1 MVAREIEALRR
12 SLTSVSDPAGVL
24 ANLIAFSSE
33 ALAVYDRDG
42 RRVLANEA
50 WRDLFGRDADPDLD
64 IREDPDLARN
74 GVLFWLRRAFAGET
88 VAAPDFW
95 FDRRGARADG
105 ERRRVALAARAFPV
119 QQSDGAV
126 ELVAFAF
133 RDDTDALLL
142 EQRRNRETEE
152 LRRLLDDNALA
163 DQERRASEELFRAVF
178 EQCSDGVIITDNL
191 GRTLDI
197 NPAGCRILC
206 RTREEMIGE
215 PYWAQMTD
223 VGESVELSRRLL
235 VEGRLDVESYLRVPS
250 GELREIELRSVAS
263 FLPGRHL
270 TTFNDVT
277 QRNAAVRALEASQR
291 HLMASQRIAHVG
303 SWEYEVQ
310 QTDDLGANPLRGSD
324 ECFRI
329 YGYEPGE
336 VALTVTAFLR
346 RVHSEDRM
354 GLIECLRH
362 AIENREIYSYEH
374 RIRRADG
381 VDRIVHSRGEILYDE
396 RTGMPVRLIGTT
408 QDVTERSRVR
418 RQIQQLNA
426 ELEQR
431 VEERTAE
438 LATANRDLQA
448 FAYSVSHD
456 LRAPLRT
463 INGFS
468 RMLRSEHGQALGE
481 DGVGV
486 VERIE
491 RGARRMDKLIEDLL
505 AFSRLGRAQL
515 ERATVDMNELV
526 REVLE
531 ELSAQRTGESPEVV
545 VRDLPGCHGDAGL
558 LKQVWANL
566 IGNAFKFSRNAH
578 PARIEIGARR
588 EGEAD
593 LWYVRDNGVGFDMRH
608 AERMFGVFQRLHHE
622 RDYEGTGVGL
632 ALVERIV
639 ERHGGRI
646 RAEGALDEG
655 ATFAFTLGG

>member
-1 MVAREIEALRR
+1 
-12 SLTSVSDPAGVL
+12 
-24 ANLIAFSSE
+24 
-33 ALAVYDRDG
+33 
-42 RRVLANEA
+42 
-50 WRDLFGRDADPDLD
+50 
-64 IREDPDLARN
+64 
-74 GVLFWLRRAFAGET
+74 
-88 VAAPDFW
+88 
-95 FDRRGARADG
+95 
-105 ERRRVALAARAFPV
+105 
-119 QQSDGAV
+119 
-126 ELVAFAF
+126 
-133 RDDTDALLL
+133 
-142 EQRRNRETEE
+142 
-152 LRRLLDDNALA
+152 
-163 DQERRASEELFRAVF
+163 
-178 EQCSDGVIITDNL
+178 
-191 GRTLDI
+191 
-197 NPAGCRILC
+197 
-206 RTREEMIGE
+206 
-215 PYWAQMTD
+215 
-223 VGESVELSRRLL
+223 
-235 VEGRLDVESYLRVPS
+235 VPS

-438 LATANRDLQA
+438 LATANRDLEA

-515 ERATVDMNELV
+515 ERATVDMNEL
-526 REVLE
+526 
-531 ELSAQRTGESPEVV
+531 G
-545 VRDLPGCHGDAGL
+545 G
-558 LKQVWANL
+558 K
-566 IGNAFKFSRNAH
+566 
-578 PARIEIGARR
+578 
-588 EGEAD
+588 
-593 LWYVRDNGVGFDMRH
+593 GF
-608 AERMFGVFQRLHHE
+608 
-622 RDYEGTGVGL
+622 
-632 ALVERIV
+632 
-639 ERHGGRI
+639 
-646 RAEGALDEG
+646 
-655 ATFAFTLGG
+655 

>member
-1 MVAREIEALRR
+1 
-12 SLTSVSDPAGVL
+12 
-24 ANLIAFSSE
+24 
-33 ALAVYDRDG
+33 
-42 RRVLANEA
+42 
-50 WRDLFGRDADPDLD
+50 
-64 IREDPDLARN
+64 
-74 GVLFWLRRAFAGET
+74 
-88 VAAPDFW
+88 
-95 FDRRGARADG
+95 
-105 ERRRVALAARAFPV
+105 
-119 QQSDGAV
+119 
-126 ELVAFAF
+126 
-133 RDDTDALLL
+133 
-142 EQRRNRETEE
+142 
-152 LRRLLDDNALA
+152 
-163 DQERRASEELFRAVF
+163 
-178 EQCSDGVIITDNL
+178 
-191 GRTLDI
+191 
-197 NPAGCRILC
+197 
-206 RTREEMIGE
+206 
-215 PYWAQMTD
+215 
-223 VGESVELSRRLL
+223 
-235 VEGRLDVESYLRVPS
+235 
-250 GELREIELRSVAS
+250 
-263 FLPGRHL
+263 
-270 TTFNDVT
+270 
-277 QRNAAVRALEASQR
+277 
-291 HLMASQRIAHVG
+291 MASQRIAHVG

-515 ERATVDMNELV
+515 ERATVDMNEL
-526 REVLE
+526 
-531 ELSAQRTGESPEVV
+531 G
-545 VRDLPGCHGDAGL
+545 G
-558 LKQVWANL
+558 K
-566 IGNAFKFSRNAH
+566 
-578 PARIEIGARR
+578 
-588 EGEAD
+588 
-593 LWYVRDNGVGFDMRH
+593 GF
-608 AERMFGVFQRLHHE
+608 
-622 RDYEGTGVGL
+622 
-632 ALVERIV
+632 
-639 ERHGGRI
+639 
-646 RAEGALDEG
+646 
-655 ATFAFTLGG
+655 